1 MTSLEEI
8 QKAIHH
14 FKNYDKEAGVI
25 ILNEKDFDEVGGSLN
40 REIVWEHN
48 TLFGVKLVVVLKDY
62 YDANFL
68 PEGKAL
74 VLEKKVWDFLKRAFI
89 DYEVTQK

>member
-8 QKAIHH
+8 QKSVNHL
-14 FKNYDKEAGVI
+14 KNYYKEAGVI
-25 ILNEKDFDEVGGSLN
+25 ILNEKDFDEIGGSLN

-48 TLFGVKLVVVLKDY
+48 TLFGVKLIVVSKDY
-62 YDANFL
+62 YDVNFL

-74 VLEKKVWDFLKRAFI
+74 VLEKKVWDFLKGAFI
-89 DYEVTQK
+89 DYGVTQK